1 MTRFIFTYVDILC
14 MKSEIT
20 FESRL
25 NVDMD
30 NFLNIVEEEFK
41 SEYLL
46 KEDFKAFHYVIDYL
60 KRVDWSDYTFPDS
73 LFDVLDTTYY
83 TKYRR
88 LCKSCPHQTYKR
100 DDDEDCVYY
109 ERCGAGDVLDVF
121 IEYVEN
127 NMDSLIEKYKEKY

>member
-1 MTRFIFTYVDILC
+1 ME
-14 MKSEIT
+14 SEIT
-20 FESRL
+20 FKSTIG
-25 NVDMD
+25 VDM
-30 NFLNIVEEEFK
+30 NTFLDIVENEFK

-46 KEDFKAFHYVIDYL
+46 KEDFKAFHSAINYL
-60 KRVDWSDYTFPDS
+60 KRIDWSDYTFPDS

-88 LCKSCPHQTYKR
+88 LCKSCPHQKYEHG
-100 DDDEDCVYY
+100 DADDEDCVYY
-109 ERCGAGDVLDVF
+109 KRCGAGDVLDVF